1 MLMRVIAWLTDLN
14 FKSVQAEKL
23 SQRVGDTGRWFL
35 ESGQFQMWVDGS
47 AKSSCLWCSG
57 GRESICQISSLFS

>member
-1 MLMRVIAWLTDLN
+1 MLMHVTTWLTDLN

-35 ESGQFQMWVDGS
+35 ESHQFQQWVDGS
-47 AKSSCLWCSG
+47 VTSSCLWCPG
-57 GRESICQISSLFS
+57 NR